1 MLDLRLW
8 PVGLQKKCVQLRG
21 TSNATE
27 SSYDLCLITSYLCML
42 ARLLP
47 FTLCMLMYV
56 CEIGV
61 CVYVTL
67 MSVC

>member
-8 PVGLQKKCVQLRG
+8 SVGLQEKHVQLRG
-21 TSNATE
+21 TSSANE
-27 SSYDLCLITSYLCML
+27 LSYDFCLITSSFFEENML

-56 CEIGV
+56 C
-61 CVYVTL
+61 
-67 MSVC
+67 